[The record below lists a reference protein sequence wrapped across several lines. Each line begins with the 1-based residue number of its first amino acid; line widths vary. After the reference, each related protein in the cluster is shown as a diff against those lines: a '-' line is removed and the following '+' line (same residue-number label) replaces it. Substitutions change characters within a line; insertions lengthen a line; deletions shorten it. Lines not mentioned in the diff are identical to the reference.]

1 MTPLL
6 DFQAVLGALD
16 PDQQRTEETLSGEA
30 LANKEESKEALRYSL
45 GQLIGLP
52 LLAGFV
58 MGRALADQLSVN
70 VEVHLQRAAAES
82 AEVVVNG
89 DDVLPG
95 AVGTYGTVSFIEGIA
110 AAAGEEPVLLT

>member
-58 MGRALADQLSVN
+58 MGRALADPVLSFTLN
-70 VEVHLQRAAAES
+70 NNPNAFAMTDRQKIEGVEKVWLVRAA
-82 AEVVVNG
+82 VW
-89 DDVLPG
+89 G
-95 AVGTYGTVSFIEGIA
+95 A
-110 AAAGEEPVLLT
+110 